1 MARVYAD
8 VNANMPRAYW
18 DYDSVNISWGVLENY
33 EVVRKI
39 GRPTAVDRPTS
50 EAQENADGDFSRAGK
65 ILGSVR
71 GHQRRQLPEM
81 RHQGA
86 EAGKEEEDK
95 TRDQDPTEPFRRAKY
110 RCTLRCSAGQSGL
123 FLCSNPCIGRTLTEV
138 SQRRARRH
146 L

>member
-39 GRPTAVDRPTS
+39 GNATALDGPTNA
-50 EAQENADGDFSRAGK
+50 AQESADDDFSRAGK

-71 GHQRRQLPEM
+71 GHQRCQLPKM

-86 EAGKEEEDK
+86 KTGEEEEDK
-95 TRDQDPTEPFRRAKY
+95 TRDQDPAKPFRRAKY
-110 RCTLRCSAGQSGL
+110 RRTPRCSARQSGV
-123 FLCSNPCIGRTLTEV
+123 FFCSMVCIVCKLTE
-138 SQRRARRH
+138 A
-146 L
+146 